1 MSRFTRSATFAV
13 VALVVAE
20 TASASALFW
29 NKVITTQRTYEGC
42 MRSAR
47 RNSLV
52 NVRISRDE
60 VSGTS
65 LDGKVY
71 VAITC
76 VGRGADQRAVAF
88 IAGVG
93 EDAAWVRQVVKATA
107 EEVRTAGVPD

>member
-1 MSRFTRSATFAV
+1 MSRFTRPAV
-13 VALVVAE
+13 FGLVALVLAE
-20 TASASALFW
+20 TSSAAALFW

-47 RNSLV
+47 RNSLI
-52 NVRISRDE
+52 NVRVSQDE
-60 VSGTS
+60 VAGTS

-76 VGRGADQRAVAF
+76 VGRGANQRAVAF
-88 IAGVG
+88 IAGTG
-93 EDAAWVRQVVKATA
+93 DDFAQVRQQVQAVA

>member
-1 MSRFTRSATFAV
+1 MSRFARSAMFAV
-13 VALVVAE
+13 GALVVAE

-42 MRSAR
+42 MMSAR
-47 RNSLV
+47 RNGLV

-76 VGRGADQRAVAF
+76 VGRGAGQRAVAF

-93 EDAAWVRQVVKATA
+93 EDSAWVRRVVQDSA
-107 EEVRTAGVPD
+107 EQVRTAGVPD